1 MKISGNDIRP
11 GNIIEHKGELWQAV
25 KIQHTQPGKGGAY
38 LQVELKGLTTMSKL
52 NERFRSSESVEKV
65 RLDLRPYQVLY
76 VEGDVV
82 NLMDNENYEQI
93 QVSTDLVGDPAPF
106 LQDGMTVDVES
117 YEGRLLRVDL
127 PETVTAVISE
137 TEPTVKGQTA
147 TSSFKPA
154 TLENGARVMVPQFV
168 GAGERIIVNTADGTY
183 ARRAE
188 D

>member
-11 GNIIEHKGELWQAV
+11 GNVVEHKGELWQAV

-38 LQVELKGLTTMSKL
+38 LQVELKGLTTTSKL

-76 VEGDVV
+76 VEGDSL
-82 NLMDNENYEQI
+82 NLMDNENFEQI

-106 LQDGMTVDVES
+106 LQDGMTVNVES

-127 PETVTAVISE
+127 PETVTLVILE

-154 TLENGARVMVPQFV
+154 TLENGVRVMVPQFV
-168 GAGERIIVNTADGTY
+168 GAGESIIVNTADGTY